1 MNSTIKTTWRDVL
14 KRYIIK
20 YDIEN
25 KYIKEK
31 CNNKLT
37 IYPKFNN
44 IFKCFNY
51 FDIHSTKIV
60 ILGQDPYHG
69 PNQATGLCL
78 GVENKKIPPSLRNIG
93 KLLKSDLEC
102 ELEDYTLEKWAK
114 QGVLLL
120 NTALTVLHKSPCSH
134 IKWWSPFTEKII
146 EYLNDECEGIIF
158 VAWGAFAY
166 KKLAKVNT
174 QKHHLLVSSHPS
186 PLSYSRTYGKFP
198 SFKDSKVFSKINA
211 LLDKPIDW

>member
-1 MNSTIKTTWRDVL
+1 MNSTIKTTWGDIL

-69 PNQATGLCL
+69 PNQATGLCF

-93 KLLKSDLEC
+93 KLLKSDLKC

-134 IKWWSPFTEKII
+134 IKWWSPFTGKII